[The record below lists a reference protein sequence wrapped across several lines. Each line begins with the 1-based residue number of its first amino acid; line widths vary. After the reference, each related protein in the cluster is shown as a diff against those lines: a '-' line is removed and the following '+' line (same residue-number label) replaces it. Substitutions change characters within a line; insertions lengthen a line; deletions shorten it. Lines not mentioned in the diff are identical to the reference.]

1 MDASWRELLSGADSF
16 NDNSSHFSRSF
27 DGLSTF
33 LHQNESLLARLKS
46 EQICLWVRP
55 SCITIRR
62 TSFAHAVQF
71 GSLGRT
77 TSPSLSAASSY
88 MLIIF
93 PQMNSAQ
100 VKSSW
105 LPHCRF
111 AALYT
116 TASGCRD
123 RNSSAEPC
131 SSGCEASGQE
141 GFISDGSVVDFTD
154 GSPQI
159 LTGQN
164 WFFWWIPTPQI
175 LRGQFLTHQ
184 ILTVQ
189 ILMCQILTG
198 QKLTGE
204 KMPLSV
210 VWKR

>member
-1 MDASWRELLSGADSF
+1 MDDSWRELLSGADSF
-16 NDNSSHFSRSF
+16 NDSSSHFSRSF

-46 EQICLWVRP
+46 EQICLWVLP

-154 GSPQI
+154 GSPPDSD
-159 LTGQN
+159 GSK
-164 WFFWWIPTPQI
+164 PV
-175 LRGQFLTHQ
+175 FLMDSDASNFEGSIFDASDFDASDFDVSETD
-184 ILTVQ
+184 
-189 ILMCQILTG
+189 
-198 QKLTGE
+198 
-204 KMPLSV
+204 
-210 VWKR
+210 R

>member
-1 MDASWRELLSGADSF
+1 MEQIVLTTAHPIFPKLRRAEYV
-16 NDNSSHFSRSF
+16 
-27 DGLSTF
+27 
-33 LHQNESLLARLKS
+33 LHQNRIFVGALES
-46 EQICLWVRP
+46 EQICLWVLP

-154 GSPQI
+154 GSPPDSDGSK
-159 LTGQN
+159 LVLMDSDASN
-164 WFFWWIPTPQI
+164 FE
-175 LRGQFLTHQ
+175 GQF
-184 ILTVQ
+184 
-189 ILMCQILTG
+189 
-198 QKLTGE
+198 
-204 KMPLSV
+204 
-210 VWKR
+210 

>member
-1 MDASWRELLSGADSF
+1 MGS
-16 NDNSSHFSRSF
+16 
-27 DGLSTF
+27 
-33 LHQNESLLARLKS
+33 
-46 EQICLWVRP
+46 P

-100 VKSSW
+100 VKSSR

-154 GSPQI
+154 GSPPDSDGSKPVFMDSDASNFEGPI
-159 LTGQN
+159 FDASDFDASDFDVSETD
-164 WFFWWIPTPQI
+164 
-175 LRGQFLTHQ
+175 R
-184 ILTVQ
+184 
-189 ILMCQILTG
+189 
-198 QKLTGE
+198 
-204 KMPLSV
+204 
-210 VWKR
+210 